1 MQDSVNDMKN
11 VIDAL
16 NQLINSVLSVFGD
29 INSDISSAFSKIRI
43 RDIGIYTMVIRWV
56 LPILAILIFIRCILP
71 LLNNRKNNSPWGYL
85 ATSDNMRM
93 PLMHWEN
100 SIGRSRLSDVVINS
114 PYISRSHAVLTYYD
128 SEWTIADLGS
138 KGGVEVN
145 GKKIVG
151 PKNVKQGD
159 IISLAGLNL
168 TLFVTDE
175 DVAKPESH
183 SVIDEVARFGGKMKP
198 GITLFLILMF
208 QLFGGIQLCFSTG
221 KGVNAEVP
229 VTFLLFILLE
239 LVHYFIIHKHAG
251 KYFEIEFLA
260 YFLCGIGLFVM
271 ASVSPDL
278 LYKQFAAIIIGVAAF
293 TALLKMI
300 RNLNHARKLRYVL
313 VASAILLM
321 ALNLTVGEIRNGS
334 KNWIN
339 LGFITFQ
346 PMEFVKIA
354 FVIAG
359 ASTLDRLL
367 KTRNLTLFIAFSG
380 GCIGT
385 LAITKDFGTALV
397 FFCAFLVIAF
407 MRSGDI
413 RTIAIISSGAII
425 CAAAVVAFIPYVSAR
440 FSSWRHVWEYA
451 STSGYQQ
458 TNTMIAT
465 ARGGLLGIG
474 GGKGYLVNVAAS
486 GTDLVF
492 GVISE
497 EWGLIIALIAV
508 LSIVSLVFFA
518 VFSVG
523 KCRSSFYAIAAC
535 GAGSVLLMQTALNFF
550 GSVDILPL
558 TGVTMPFISAG
569 GSSIITC
576 WCLLAFIKSA
586 DERFRPEKVKAKE
599 TKPLTEGKD

>member
-1 MQDSVNDMKN
+1 MND
-11 VIDAL
+11 VIEL
-16 NQLINSVLSVFGD
+16 VGH
-29 INSDISSAFSKIRI
+29 INSDISNFFLKIRI
-43 RDIGIYTMVIRWV
+43 KDIGIYTTVIRWV
-56 LPILAILIFIRCILP
+56 LPIFAVLIFIRCILP

-114 PYISRSHAVLTYYD
+114 PYISRSHAVLTYFD

-145 GKKIVG
+145 GKKIIK
-151 PKNVKQGD
+151 PKNIKQGD
-159 IISLAGLNL
+159 IISLAGMDL
-168 TLFVTDE
+168 TLVVTDE
-175 DVAKPESH
+175 DIAKSESH
-183 SVIDEVARFGGKMKP
+183 SGIDGVIDGVIDDAARFGGKMKP
-198 GITLFLILMF
+198 GITLILILIF
-208 QLFGGIQLCFSTG
+208 QLFGGFQLCFSSG

-229 VTFLLFILLE
+229 VTFFLFILLE
-239 LVHYFIIHKHAG
+239 LVHYFIIHRHAG

-271 ASVSPDL
+271 ASVSPNL
-278 LYKQFAAIIIGVAAF
+278 LYKQFATIIIGVVLF
-293 TALLKMI
+293 IVLLKLI
-300 RNLNHARKLRYVL
+300 GNLDHARKLRYGL
-313 VASAILLM
+313 VASAIILM
-321 ALNLTVGEIRNGS
+321 VLNLTVGEIRNGS

-339 LGFITFQ
+339 LGFTTFQ

-367 KTRNLTLFIAFSG
+367 KTRNLTLFIIFSG
-380 GCIGT
+380 ACIGT
-385 LAITKDFGTALV
+385 LAITKDFGTALI

-425 CAAAVVAFIPYVSAR
+425 CAAAVVVFIPYVSKR
-440 FSSWRHVWEYA
+440 FSSWGHVWELA

-535 GAGSVLLMQTALNFF
+535 GAGSILLMQTALNFF
-550 GSVDILPL
+550 GSLDILPL

-569 GSSIITC
+569 GSSMIAC
-576 WCLLAFIKSA
+576 WCLLVFIKSA
-586 DERFRPEKVKAKE
+586 DERFRPEKAKGKKIE
-599 TKPLTEGKD
+599 LLAEGKD